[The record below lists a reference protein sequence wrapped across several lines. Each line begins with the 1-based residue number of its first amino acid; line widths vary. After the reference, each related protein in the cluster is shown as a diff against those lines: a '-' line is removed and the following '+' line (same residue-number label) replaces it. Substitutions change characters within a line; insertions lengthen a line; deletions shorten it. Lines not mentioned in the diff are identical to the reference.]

1 LLKFSADL
9 LEFEPLRELVGR
21 YVGSPLGRAEL
32 EKLEPHSDRATL
44 ESGLADVAE
53 AIAYQGASRQPQA
66 AARGAA
72 IGLRFSSIPD
82 VTAALTMLRIEGA
95 VLEPKHILELARLI
109 EEAGEIRAALNQAAE
124 KYPRLAAQ
132 VAATADP
139 RPLLRDVRG
148 KILSDGSVADD
159 ASVAL
164 HRLRRDIERQQR
176 QIQTS
181 LERFLR
187 AHRDDGTL
195 QEEFITLRNDR
206 FVVPVIAGQQRK
218 VYGVIHGASGSG
230 HTLFV
235 EPLETIDL
243 NNELVRL
250 REEEQRELARILRE
264 LTELLRTNGPQIQA
278 LVDAIGRLDLLFAKA
293 SFASDFDCV
302 IPRFSPDNNRRL
314 TLKDARHPLLQ
325 DVLRRQ
331 KKPILPISLALDEK
345 QRTLLISGPNT
356 GGKTV
361 SMKTVGLL
369 ALMAQS
375 GLPVPAVEAEFPLF
389 EQVLAEIGD
398 QQSIQESLSSFSGH
412 IARIREMLETVTP
425 QSLVLLDELGRATD
439 PEEGGPL
446 GVAILDTFRAHGAF
460 TFASTHLLALKI
472 YGATTEGVVNASM
485 GFNDQTLQP
494 TYVLQLGAPGKS
506 AGLEIASRLGLSE
519 DLIARA
525 RQRMSTSERDIAV
538 FLNELHQ
545 RLRRA
550 AVEEQDLREQRQGL
564 EAREHMLTKEFEQR
578 ETAKFKELDE
588 RLRSALAEFETES
601 RETIQKALARVD
613 QSQGDQRKAAEQ
625 AERRFAKTR
634 RELEEKARTAVF
646 GEAPIP
652 EQRFVA
658 INEGARVRLKGV
670 REPARVR
677 RKLSGGL
684 IEVEAGLMRMQVTT
698 DDVEEVLPSAP
709 AATPLPK
716 NVSYEAG
723 PRWDVSYREIN
734 VIGKRAE
741 EAREEVDK
749 FLDTASMASVDR
761 VRIVH
766 GHGMGILRRTISELL
781 STNPHVEKF
790 YPATPAEGGTGATV
804 AELK

>member
-1 LLKFSADL
+1 
-9 LEFEPLRELVGR
+9 VGR

-32 EKLEPHSDRATL
+32 EKLAPNSDRAVL
-44 ESGLADVAE
+44 QNALADVAE
-53 AIAYQGASRQPQA
+53 AVAYQGASRQSQA
-66 AARGAA
+66 ASRGSA
-72 IGLRFSSIPD
+72 IRLRFNSIPE
-82 VTAALTMLRIEGA
+82 VAPALAVLRIEGA
-95 VLEPKHILELARLI
+95 MLEPKQILELARLI
-109 EEAGEIRAALNQAAE
+109 EEAGEIRAALNLAAE
-124 KYPRLAAQ
+124 KYPRLGAYA
-132 VAATADP
+132 AATADP
-139 RPLLRDVRG
+139 RPILRDVRG
-148 KILSDGSVADD
+148 KILPDGTLADD

-164 HRLRRDIERQQR
+164 QRLRRDIERQQK

-187 AHRDDGTL
+187 THRDDGTL

-206 FVVPVIAGQQRK
+206 FVVPVVAGQQRK
-218 VYGVIHGASGSG
+218 VYGVIHGASSSG

-250 REEEQRELARILRE
+250 REEEQRETLRILRE
-264 LTELLRTNGPQIQA
+264 LTELLRGNGPQIQL
-278 LVDAIGRLDLLFAKA
+278 LVETIGRLDLLFAKA
-293 SFASDFDCV
+293 AFASDFDCV
-302 IPRFSPDNNRRL
+302 IPRFSTERDRRL
-314 TLKDARHPLLQ
+314 VLKDARHPLLE

-331 KKPILPISLALDEK
+331 KKPVLPISLTLDEK

-369 ALMAQS
+369 ALMAQAA
-375 GLPVPAVEAEFPLF
+375 LPVPASEAEFPLF
-389 EQVLAEIGD
+389 EQVLAEMGD
-398 QQSIQESLSSFSGH
+398 QQSIQESLSSFSAH
-412 IARIREMLETVTP
+412 IARVREMLETVTP
-425 QSLVLLDELGRATD
+425 QALVLLDELGRATD
-439 PEEGGPL
+439 PEEGGAL
-446 GVAILDTFRAHGAF
+446 GVAILESFRAHGAF

-472 YGATTEGVVNASM
+472 YGATTEGVLNASM
-485 GFNDQTLQP
+485 GFNEQTLQP

-506 AGLEIASRLGLSE
+506 AGLEIAGRLGLSE

-545 RLRRA
+545 RLRRT
-550 AVEEQDLREQRQGL
+550 AVEEQDLREQRQAL
-564 EAREHMLTKEFEQR
+564 EAREQTLVKEFEQR
-578 ETAKFKELDE
+578 EAAKFKELDE
-588 RLRSALAEFETES
+588 RLRSALAEFESQSQEL
-601 RETIQKALARVD
+601 IQKVLA
-613 QSQGDQRKAAEQ
+613 GAEQRKAAEQ
-625 AERRFAKTR
+625 AERRMTKTK
-634 RELEEKARTAVF
+634 REFEEKARVAVF
-646 GEAPIP
+646 GEAPAQA
-652 EQRFVA
+652 QRATVIA
-658 INEGARVRLKGV
+658 EGDRVRLKGV

-698 DDVEEVLPSAP
+698 DDVEEVLPVAP
-709 AATPLPK
+709 ESTRLPK

-749 FLDTASMASVDR
+749 FLDSASMASVDR

-766 GHGMGILRRTISELL
+766 GHGMGILRRVIGELL
-781 STNPHVEKF
+781 ATNPHVEKY

-804 AELK
+804 VELK

>member
-1 LLKFSADL
+1 LQSFSADL

-32 EKLEPHSDRATL
+32 EKLAPHSDRKAL
-44 ESGLADVAE
+44 EDALADVAE

-66 AARGAA
+66 ASRGSA
-72 IGLRFSSIPD
+72 IRLRFNSIPD
-82 VTAALTMLRIEGA
+82 VAPALAVLRMEGA
-95 VLEPKHILELARLI
+95 MLEPKQILELARLI
-109 EEAGEIRAALNQAAE
+109 EEAGEIRAALNLAAE
-124 KYPRLAAQ
+124 KYPRLGAL

-139 RPLLRDVRG
+139 RPILRDVRG
-148 KILSDGSVADD
+148 KILPDGTLADD

-164 HRLRRDIERQQR
+164 QRLRRDIERQQK

-187 AHRDDGTL
+187 THRDDGTL

-206 FVVPVIAGQQRK
+206 FVVPVVAGQQRK
-218 VYGVIHGASGSG
+218 VYGVIHGASSSG

-250 REEEQRELARILRE
+250 REEEQRETLRILRE
-264 LTELLRTNGPQIQA
+264 LTELLRGNGPQIQV
-278 LVDAIGRLDLLFAKA
+278 LVATIGRLDLLFAKA
-293 SFASDFDCV
+293 AFALDFECA
-302 IPRFSPDNNRRL
+302 IPRFSPDNDRRML
-314 TLKDARHPLLQ
+314 LKEARHPLLE

-331 KKPILPISLALDEK
+331 KKPILPISLALDEN

-369 ALMAQS
+369 ALMAQA
-375 GLPVPAVEAEFPLF
+375 GLPVPAAEAKFPLF
-389 EQVLAEIGD
+389 EQVLAEMGD
-398 QQSIQESLSSFSGH
+398 QQSIQESLSSFSAH
-412 IARIREMLETVTP
+412 IARLREMLETVTP

-439 PEEGGPL
+439 PEEGGAL
-446 GVAILDTFRAHGAF
+446 GVAILESFRAHGAF

-472 YGATTEGVVNASM
+472 YGATTEGVLNASM
-485 GFNDQTLQP
+485 GFNEQTLEP

-506 AGLEIASRLGLSE
+506 AGLEIASRLGLSA

-545 RLRRA
+545 RLRRT
-550 AVEEQDLREQRQGL
+550 AVEEQDLREQRQAL
-564 EAREHMLTKEFEQR
+564 EAREQTLGKEFEQR
-578 ETAKFKELDE
+578 EAAKFKELDE
-588 RLRSALAEFETES
+588 RLRSALTEFEAQSHEL
-601 RETIQKALARVD
+601 IQKVLA
-613 QSQGDQRKAAEQ
+613 GAEQRKAAEQ
-625 AERRFAKTR
+625 AERRVAKTK
-634 RELEEKARTAVF
+634 REFEEKTRVAVF
-646 GEAPIP
+646 GEAPVP
-652 EQRFVA
+652 QQRVA
-658 INEGARVRLKGV
+658 VIAEGDRVRLKGV

-698 DDVEEVLPSAP
+698 DDVEEVLPAAP
-709 AATPLPK
+709 EGTKLPK

-741 EAREEVDK
+741 EARDEVDK

-766 GHGMGILRRTISELL
+766 GHGMGILRRVIGELL
-781 STNPHVEKF
+781 ATNPHVEKY

-804 AELK
+804 VELK

>member
-1 LLKFSADL
+1 LQNFSADL

-32 EKLEPHSDRATL
+32 EKLAPHTDRAVL
-44 ESGLADVAE
+44 QSALADVAE

-66 AARGAA
+66 ATRGSA
-72 IGLRFSSIPD
+72 IRLRFNSIPD
-82 VTAALTMLRIEGA
+82 VSSALTILRIEGA
-95 VLEPKHILELARLI
+95 VLEPKQILELARLI
-109 EEAGEIRAALNQAAE
+109 EEAGEVRAALNLAGE

-139 RPLLRDVRG
+139 RPILRDVRG
-148 KILSDGSVADD
+148 KVLGDGSVADD

-187 AHRDDGTL
+187 THRDDGTL

-206 FVVPVIAGQQRK
+206 FVVPVVAGQQRK

-250 REEEQRELARILRE
+250 REEEQREVARILRE
-264 LTELLRTNGPQIQA
+264 LTDLLRTNGPQIQA
-278 LVDAIGRLDLLFAKA
+278 LVAAIGRLDLLFAKA
-293 SFASDFDCV
+293 EFASDFDCV
-302 IPRFSPDNNRRL
+302 IPRFSGEKDRRL
-314 TLKDARHPLLQ
+314 LLRDARHPLLE

-369 ALMAQS
+369 ALMAQAA
-375 GLPVPAVEAEFPLF
+375 LPVPAAEAEFPLF

-412 IARIREMLETVTP
+412 IARVREMLETVTP

-446 GVAILDTFRAHGAF
+446 GVAILESFRAHGAF

-485 GFNDQTLQP
+485 GFDEKTLQP

-525 RQRMSTSERDIAV
+525 RQRMSTSERDVAV

-545 RLRRA
+545 RLRRTA
-550 AVEEQDLREQRQGL
+550 MEEQDLREQRQAL
-564 EAREHMLTKEFEQR
+564 EAREQTLAKEFEQR
-578 ETAKFKELDE
+578 EKAKFQELDD
-588 RLRSALAEFETES
+588 RLRSALAEFEAQTQD
-601 RETIQKALARVD
+601 TIQKVLSGAE
-613 QSQGDQRKAAEQ
+613 QRKAAEQ
-625 AERRFAKTR
+625 AERRVAKLK
-634 RELEEKARTAVF
+634 REFDEKARVAVF
-646 GEAPIP
+646 GDAPVQQ
-652 EQRFVA
+652 QRF
-658 INEGARVRLKGV
+658 IPIEEGARVRLKGV

-677 RKLSGGL
+677 RKLSGGVL
-684 IEVEAGLMRMQVTT
+684 EVEAGLMRMQITT
-698 DDVEEVLPSAP
+698 DDVEEVLPAAP
-709 AATPLPK
+709 ETTRLPK
-716 NVSYEAG
+716 NVSYEPG
-723 PRWDVSYREIN
+723 PRWDVTYREIN

-766 GHGMGILRRTISELL
+766 GHGMGILKKVIGELL
-781 STNPHVEKF
+781 ATNPHVEKY

-804 AELK
+804 VELK

>member
-1 LLKFSADL
+1 LQNFSADL
-9 LEFEPLRELVGR
+9 LEFEPLRKLVGR

-32 EKLEPHSDRATL
+32 EKLAPHTDRAVL
-44 ESGLADVAE
+44 ESALADVAE

-72 IGLRFSSIPD
+72 IGLRFNSIPD
-82 VTAALTMLRIEGA
+82 VSAALTILRIEGA
-95 VLEPKHILELARLI
+95 VLEPKQILELGRLI
-109 EEAGEIRAALNQAAE
+109 EEAGEVRAALNLAGE

-139 RPLLRDVRG
+139 RPILRDVRG
-148 KILSDGSVADD
+148 KILPDGSVADD

-164 HRLRRDIERQQR
+164 NRLRRDIERQQR

-187 AHRDDGTL
+187 THRDDGTL

-206 FVVPVIAGQQRK
+206 FVVPVVAGQQRK

-250 REEEQRELARILRE
+250 REEEQREVARILRE

-278 LVDAIGRLDLLFAKA
+278 LVAAIGRLDLLFAKA
-293 SFASDFDCV
+293 GFASDFDCV
-302 IPRFSPDNNRRL
+302 IPRFSAEKDRRL
-314 TLKDARHPLLQ
+314 VLREARHPLLQ

-369 ALMAQS
+369 ALMAQAA
-375 GLPVPAVEAEFPLF
+375 LPVPAAEAEFPLF

-412 IARIREMLETVTP
+412 IARVREMLETVTP

-446 GVAILDTFRAHGAF
+446 GVAILESFRAHGAF

-472 YGATTEGVVNASM
+472 FGATTEGVVNASM
-485 GFNDQTLQP
+485 GFDEKTLQP

-506 AGLEIASRLGLSE
+506 AGLQIASRLGLSE

-545 RLRRA
+545 RLRRTA
-550 AVEEQDLREQRQGL
+550 IEEQDLREQRQAL
-564 EAREHMLTKEFEQR
+564 EAREQTLTKEFEQR
-578 ETAKFKELDE
+578 EKAKFKELDD
-588 RLRSALAEFETES
+588 RLRSALAEFEAQAQEN
-601 RETIQKALARVD
+601 IQKVLA
-613 QSQGDQRKAAEQ
+613 GAEQRKAAEQ
-625 AERRFAKTR
+625 AERRVAKTK
-634 RELEEKARTAVF
+634 REFEEKARVAVF
-646 GEAPIP
+646 GEAPVQQ
-652 EQRFVA
+652 QRF
-658 INEGARVRLKGV
+658 IPIEEGSRVRLKGV

-677 RKLSGGL
+677 RKLAGGL
-684 IEVEAGLMRMQVTT
+684 LEVEAGLMRMKITT
-698 DDVEEVLPSAP
+698 DDVEEVLPAVP
-709 AATPLPK
+709 ETTRLPK
-716 NVSYEAG
+716 NVSYEPG
-723 PRWDVSYREIN
+723 PRWDVTYREIN

-766 GHGMGILRRTISELL
+766 GHGMGILKRVIGELL
-781 STNPHVEKF
+781 ATNPHVEKY

-804 AELK
+804 VELK